1 MDFRGFPYDQPKPD
15 ETNHEDCRLAVRV
28 LAKYVHDQIVE
39 SLLDMKQ
46 EPNDELW
53 RLIRLLKAIEL
64 NDVQK
69 VRLVADE
76 SLYGN

>member
-46 EPNDELW
+46 EPRSE
-53 RLIRLLKAIEL
+53 EHT
-64 NDVQK
+64 
-69 VRLVADE
+69 
-76 SLYGN
+76 S

>member
-1 MDFRGFPYDQPKPD
+1 MLFRS
-15 ETNHEDCRLAVRV
+15 CRLAVRV

-64 NDVQK
+64 NDIQK